1 MFWAPSHHKEVLCSP
16 GDSTPLP
23 KGNPDFPLPGEQR
36 CPTDKEQHRDRKR
49 VERIFLFFFFSSLS
63 CPQQVPVLIHSS
75 ASHGCLAMQP
85 PSPCSPHLR
94 AVPEARTSPARERT
108 GPRKATSFD
117 EDLSNLFDL
126 TSLTKGPFKED
137 ELFHVAA
144 ISHVN
149 QKDFFF
155 LTATTLYPFPTKLFI
170 LIQLSSS
177 LQ

>member
-1 MFWAPSHHKEVLCSP
+1 M
-16 GDSTPLP
+16 
-23 KGNPDFPLPGEQR
+23 
-36 CPTDKEQHRDRKR
+36 
-49 VERIFLFFFFSSLS
+49 
-63 CPQQVPVLIHSS
+63 LIHSS

-155 LTATTLYPFPTKLFI
+155 FFLTATTLYPFPTKLFI